1 MLLYFSYSF
10 IDIDRIVSVRPMSN
24 DQQDNSV
31 FHVITEGRTYELL
44 ANDQASMNKYVSQL
58 RIYDV

>member
-1 MLLYFSYSF
+1 
-10 IDIDRIVSVRPMSN
+10 MSN

-44 ANDQASMNKYVSQL
+44 ANDQASMNKYVSQ
-58 RIYDV
+58 RPIYMMYDS